1 MQVQVQVQVQRSYGV
16 RSSAG
21 CEAQVPASAR
31 RGAVARGSR
40 SGPPLHT
47 RTQAGGWKREPRV
60 ICCVT
65 YLGPARG
72 AALSSCSQQHKLV
85 GGNVNLA

>member
-1 MQVQVQVQVQRSYGV
+1 MQVQVQVQVQVQRSYGV

-31 RGAVARGSR
+31 RGAVACGSL
-40 SGPPLHT
+40 SGW
-47 RTQAGGWKREPRV
+47 RAS
-60 ICCVT
+60 
-65 YLGPARG
+65 G
-72 AALSSCSQQHKLV
+72 ASLALPGLCTHAHKLV